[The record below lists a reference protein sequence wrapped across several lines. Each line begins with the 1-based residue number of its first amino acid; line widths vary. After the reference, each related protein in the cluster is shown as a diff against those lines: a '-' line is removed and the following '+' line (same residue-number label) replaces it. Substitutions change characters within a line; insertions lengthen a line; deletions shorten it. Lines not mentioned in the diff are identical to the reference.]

1 MPKKSFNMD
10 VHVHCIRNDFFG
22 ETITVAGLITGQDII
37 KQLKEK
43 TLSGELLVPV
53 NMLRSGEEVFLDDIT
68 LKDIE
73 KALQVKACI
82 IQSSGQDLMDLLL
95 N

>member
-1 MPKKSFNMD
+1 M
-10 VHVHCIRNDFFG
+10 
-22 ETITVAGLITGQDII
+22 TGLVTGQDII
-37 KQLKEK
+37 SQLKDK
-43 TLSGELLVPV
+43 PMSGELLVPV

-82 IQSSGQDLMDLLL
+82 IQSSGQDLMDLILK
-95 N
+95 

>member
-1 MPKKSFNMD
+1 M
-10 VHVHCIRNDFFG
+10 
-22 ETITVAGLITGQDII
+22 
-37 KQLKEK
+37 
-43 TLSGELLVPV
+43 PV